1 MKFLDQESVT
11 QATENKN
18 GKKEDET
25 KNKGR
30 REEARTRRSRD
41 GTWTKKNNELYFGYK
56 LHMLVAVKSSVI
68 LNYSVTTASEHDS
81 QTDLSIPRMVY

>member
-11 QATENKN
+11 QAKENKN
-18 GKKEDET
+18 GKKEDE

-30 REEARTRRSRD
+30 REEARTRRSRN

-68 LNYSVTTASEHDS
+68 LNYSVKTASEHDS